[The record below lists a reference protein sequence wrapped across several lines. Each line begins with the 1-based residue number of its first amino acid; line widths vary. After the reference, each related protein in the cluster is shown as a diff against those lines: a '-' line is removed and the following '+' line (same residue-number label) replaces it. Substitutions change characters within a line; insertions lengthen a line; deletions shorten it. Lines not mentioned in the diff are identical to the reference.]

1 MKFYAAKM
9 DRLMPCVRACVRA
22 CVAIM
27 ARWIMAVKL
36 PSSKIAAWCFY
47 YTINRL
53 ALTPPLFRRKKR
65 GALFRKNRSA
75 QLRWL
80 RWRWA
85 LSFARRLPSPGGT
98 LPWLHFCATKNP
110 GSVTSGICFEPE
122 SNQRHE
128 DFQSSALPTEL
139 SKHPTQMGLEPTT
152 SSVTGWRSNQL
163 SYCATGQ

>member
-1 MKFYAAKM
+1 M

-22 CVAIM
+22 CVRSDCGTVGHGGQAPF
-27 ARWIMAVKL
+27 VKNCCL
-36 PSSKIAAWCFY
+36 VLLLY
-47 YTINRL
+47 YQSPGFNT
-53 ALTPPLFRRKKR
+53 PLFRRKKR

-75 QLRWL
+75 GRRCAGCAGGGRCRLRGL
-80 RWRWA
+80 SPA
-85 LSFARRLPSPGGT
+85 LGERYDGCIFAQQKKPR
-98 LPWLHFCATKNP
+98 
-110 GSVTSGICFEPE
+110 SVTSGECFEPE

-163 SYCATGQ
+163 SYCANGQ

>member
-1 MKFYAAKM
+1 M

-22 CVAIM
+22 CVAIV
-27 ARWIMAVKL
+27 ARRIMAVKL

-53 ALTPPLFRRKKR
+53 ALTPLFFDEKR
-65 GALFRKNRSA
+65 GGRYSGKIVRRSYAGCGGCGGGGRCRLRGVSPALGERCHGSIFT
-75 QLRWL
+75 QQ
-80 RWRWA
+80 
-85 LSFARRLPSPGGT
+85 
-98 LPWLHFCATKNP
+98 KNP

>member
-1 MKFYAAKM
+1 M
-9 DRLMPCVRACVRA
+9 RACVRA
-22 CVAIM
+22 CVRSDCGTVDHGGQAPF
-27 ARWIMAVKL
+27 VKNCCL
-36 PSSKIAAWCFY
+36 VLLLY
-47 YTINRL
+47 YQSPGFNT
-53 ALTPPLFRRKKR
+53 PLFRRKKR

-75 QLRWL
+75 RHSCAGCGGCGGDARCRLRDVSP
-80 RWRWA
+80 A
-85 LSFARRLPSPGGT
+85 LGGT